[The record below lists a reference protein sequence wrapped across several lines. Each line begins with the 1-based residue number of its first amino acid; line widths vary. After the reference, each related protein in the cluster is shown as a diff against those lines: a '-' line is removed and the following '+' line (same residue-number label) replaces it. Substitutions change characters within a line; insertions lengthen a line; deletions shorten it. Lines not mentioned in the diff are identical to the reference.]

1 MRQGTVNE
9 MGKLFLLFKTDD
21 IKREIVAAHE
31 SSDTITKYLESN
43 SEIFEPEKLGQGWE
57 ITLLMYDET
66 GKTNITTI
74 KKYTKELENC
84 NLDEIREGG
93 RYNIAYRN
101 KDKDIVRKIV
111 RTKCVKACPPK
122 FVFDNNTDFGL
133 HLHYDD
139 IIVIVKCRE
148 NEDCDD
154 ADRFIYYSYLYEW
167 KQEHGNS

>member
-1 MRQGTVNE
+1 MC
-9 MGKLFLLFKTDD
+9 
-21 IKREIVAAHE
+21 
-31 SSDTITKYLESN
+31 
-43 SEIFEPEKLGQGWE
+43 P
-57 ITLLMYDET
+57 
-66 GKTNITTI
+66 
-74 KKYTKELENC
+74 
-84 NLDEIREGG
+84 
-93 RYNIAYRN
+93 YRN

-111 RTKCVKACPPK
+111 RTKYVKACPPK